1 MYVKVRFLKN
11 GVQSPRE
18 YTYSTNLELAVGVQV
33 HLPNNAVGVVT
44 VLDVPET
51 EVAGFKYRIKEITEV
66 METNKESE
74 EK

>member
-11 GVQSPRE
+11 DVQYPRE

-44 VLDVPET
+44 ALDVPEV
-51 EVAGFKYRIKEITEV
+51 EVAGFKDRIKEITKV
-66 METNKESE
+66 MEINKESE

>member
-18 YTYSTNLELAVGVQV
+18 YTYSTNLELSVGVQV

-44 VLDVPET
+44 ALDVPEA
-51 EVAGFKYRIKEITEV
+51 EVSGFKDRIKEITEV
-66 METNKESE
+66 MEINKESE